1 MLIRH
6 YDEVTMTS
14 APEAESRDDITPL
27 QLEVMRGVVELI
39 RDEGWGPGTRLSVPD
54 LARRF
59 GVSRSPVT
67 VALALLGERG
77 IVSAMP
83 PPHRGLQ
90 VALDIADMDIADI
103 APSSPL
109 DELYRRIMRD
119 RATGELPQEVSEAEL
134 IPRYDISRGVVRK
147 LLMRFA
153 AEGLAQRQ
161 PGHGWRF
168 ADSLDT
174 EEGLRD
180 SYEFRITVECAGL
193 RSARFRINVSQMEG
207 IRRMHRRILDGTR
220 LPTGEEWFRVNAA
233 FHEGLAAMSGNRFY
247 RDAIHQQNA
256 LRRMQEAASF
266 EELSAERIRQSCEEH
281 LAVLDAVEAGNMD
294 WAEALLRQ
302 HLKQAAEY

>member
-1 MLIRH
+1 
-6 YDEVTMTS
+6 MTS
-14 APEAESRDDITPL
+14 ATEDEGQDVVTPL

-39 RDEGWGPGTRLSVPD
+39 RDEGWAPGTRLSVPD

-67 VALALLGERG
+67 VALGLLGERG
-77 IVSAMP
+77 IVAPMP
-83 PPHRGLQ
+83 APRRGLQ
-90 VALDIADMDIADI
+90 VAVDLSEMDIADI
-103 APSSPL
+103 APDSPL
-109 DELYRRIMRD
+109 DALYRRIMRD
-119 RATGELPQEVSEAEL
+119 RATGDLPQEVSEAEL
-134 IPRYDISRGVVRK
+134 IPRYEISRGVVRK

-174 EEGLRD
+174 EEGSQE
-180 SYEFRITVECAGL
+180 SYEFRITVECAAL
-193 RSARFRINVSQMEG
+193 RSPRFRVNPAQIEG
-207 IRRMHRRILDGTR
+207 IRRMHRRILDGNHP
-220 LPTGEEWFRVNAA
+220 PTGEEWFRVNAA

-247 RDAIHQQNA
+247 REAIHQQNA
-256 LRRMQEAASF
+256 LRRMQEAATF
-266 EELSAERIRQSCEEH
+266 EELSADRINQSCEEH

-302 HLKQAAEY
+302 HLKQAADY

>member
-1 MLIRH
+1 MASVGQ
-6 YDEVTMTS
+6 DD
-14 APEAESRDDITPL
+14 SRDDITPL
-27 QLEVMRGVVELI
+27 QIEVMRGVVELI
-39 RDEGWGPGTRLSVPD
+39 RDEGWAPGTRLSVPD

-67 VALALLGERG
+67 VALGLLTERG
-77 IVSAMP
+77 IVAAMP
-83 PPHRGLQ
+83 APHRGLQ
-90 VALDIADMDIADI
+90 VAVDLRDMDVADI

-109 DELYRRIMRD
+109 DDLYRRIMRD
-119 RATGELPQEVSEAEL
+119 RASGDLPQDVSEAEL

-168 ADSLDT
+168 ADSLDSMD
-174 EEGLRD
+174 GLRD
-180 SYEFRITVECAGL
+180 SYEFRITVECAAL
-193 RSARFRINVSQMEG
+193 RSPRFRINTGQLDS
-207 IRRMHRRILDGTR
+207 IRRMHRRILDGA
-220 LPTGEEWFRVNAA
+220 LQPTGEEWFRVNAS

-266 EELSAERIRQSCEEH
+266 EELSADRIRESCEEH